1 MRLKTEAA
9 LSAAS
14 SAACAAAL
22 AVSGAGYAQLP
33 DALEAALSVEARD
46 LRPSSLDF
54 QLETDGEGVTV
65 RVDLADGDARYTLLT
80 PSESDLTDAEREMWE
95 GFLDP
100 EDDAFREEDDD
111 VVESRNVNFLGPL
124 SLRDVVGSE
133 ASLAREADGL
143 LIYSFTPV
151 GFPGAQGED
160 GSMAAMIEH
169 LQGEI
174 AVDPVRGEP
183 AWLHLFST
191 DSFKPHMAVRIN
203 DFSMRQSFTHEAAL
217 GGPRL
222 ARMEFALDGSA
233 AFQRFEQSMMMAV
246 SNMVFDAGPA
256 QPGDLGEGAES
267 P

>member
-1 MRLKTEAA
+1 MRLKIVATLGVACTT
-9 LSAAS
+9 LVFAS
-14 SAACAAAL
+14 GS
-22 AVSGAGYAQLP
+22 GYAQLP
-33 DALEAALSVEARD
+33 APLEAALSVEAGD

-65 RVDLADGDARYTLLT
+65 RVDLAGGDARYTLLT

-100 EDDAFREEDDD
+100 EDDAFRQQDDAD
-111 VVESRNVNFLGPL
+111 GEGRSVEFLGPL
-124 SLRDVVGSE
+124 SLREVVGSE

-143 LIYSFTPV
+143 LIYSFIPL

-160 GSMAAMIEH
+160 ESMDAMIEH

-174 AVDPVRGEP
+174 AVDPARGEP

-203 DFSMRQSFTHEAAL
+203 DFSMRQIFTHEAAL

-222 ARMEFALDGSA
+222 ARMEMALGGSA
-233 AFQRFEQSMMMAV
+233 AFQRFEQSMVMAV
-246 SNMVFDAGPA
+246 SNMVFDAAPA
-256 QPGDLGEGAES
+256 QPGDLGDGAES

>member
-1 MRLKTEAA
+1 MRLKIAA
-9 LSAAS
+9 VS
-14 SAACAAAL
+14 SAACAAVFIA
-22 AVSGAGYAQLP
+22 SGASFAQLP
-33 DALEAALSVEARD
+33 APLEAALSVEARD

-65 RVDLADGDARYTLLT
+65 RVDLAGGDPRYTLLS
-80 PSESDLTDAEREMWE
+80 PPESNLTDAEREMWE

-100 EDDAFREEDDD
+100 EDDVFRQQDDEDGEGRS
-111 VVESRNVNFLGPL
+111 VEFLGPL
-124 SLRDVVGSE
+124 SLRGVVGGE

-143 LIYSFTPV
+143 LIYSFTPL

-160 GSMAAMIEH
+160 ESMAAMIEH
-169 LQGEI
+169 LHGEI
-174 AVDPVRGEP
+174 AVDPARGEA

-203 DFSMRQSFTHEAAL
+203 DFSMRHIFTHEAAL

-222 ARMEFALDGSA
+222 ARMEMALDGSA
-233 AFQRFEQSMMMAV
+233 AFQRFEQSMVMAV
-246 SNMVFDAGPA
+246 SNMVFDAAPA
-256 QPGDLGEGAES
+256 QPGDLGDGAES

>member
-1 MRLKTEAA
+1 MMRLKIAA
-9 LSAAS
+9 AF
-14 SAACAAAL
+14 SAACAVAFI
-22 AVSGAGYAQLP
+22 VSGSSFAQLP
-33 DALEAALSVEARD
+33 APLEAALSVEARD

-65 RVDLADGDARYTLLT
+65 RVDLADGDARYTLLA

-100 EDDAFREEDDD
+100 EDDAFREPDDD
-111 VVESRNVNFLGPL
+111 DGERRSVEFLGPL
-124 SLRDVVGSE
+124 SLRGVVGSE

-143 LIYSFTPV
+143 LIYSFTPL

-160 GSMAAMIEH
+160 ESMAAMIEH
-169 LQGEI
+169 LRGEI
-174 AVDPVRGEP
+174 AVDPERGEP

-191 DSFKPHMAVRIN
+191 GSFKPHMVVRIN
-203 DFSMRQSFTHEAAL
+203 DFSMRQIFTHEAAL

-222 ARMEFALDGSA
+222 ARMEMALNGSA
-233 AFQRFEQSMMMAV
+233 AFQRFEQSMVVAV
-246 SNMVFDAGPA
+246 SNMVFDPA
-256 QPGDLGEGAES
+256 PGQPGDLGEGAES